1 MSSEHVL
8 VDAYPHPTTRLLS
21 RRFASGWLALI
32 ALLVAVGLM
41 VIGYQ
46 RTGRVVILSLD
57 GEERRIRT
65 HYPTVG
71 ALLAGLGIEL
81 WPEDI
86 VAPALNTPLR
96 EVSHITLRRAR
107 DVTLVV
113 DGRRITARTHATS
126 PAAVLQDAGV
136 SLRPYDRITVNGA
149 TWEPPQK
156 PFGATREVEIR
167 VHRAV
172 PLLLND
178 DGLEFELWTTA
189 ATVGEALM
197 ERGVRVYVADLV
209 HPPLDTPV
217 VPGLR
222 VRIQRSRPVTI
233 QVDGREVHTRSRAA
247 TVGELLAREGI
258 HLRRLDYT
266 VPAVDTPLSRVAQVE
281 VRRVDEE
288 FVYETK
294 PIPFETVWKADP
306 ELELDRR
313 RVIQAGKPGVRK
325 RRIRI
330 VYENG
335 KEVSRETANWW
346 VEAPPTPQIIAY
358 GTRIV
363 WRTVQT
369 PEGPKRYW
377 RKLRVLAT
385 SYSAATSGK
394 SRDHPA
400 YGITRVGWRARKG
413 IVAVDPKVINLRQPL
428 YVPGYG
434 LAVAGDT
441 GGKIRGLHIDLGFDE
456 DKLELWYRWVD
467 VYLLEPAPPPDQI
480 RYVLPNWPRER
491 R

>member
-1 MSSEHVL
+1 ME
-8 VDAYPHPTTRLLS
+8 
-21 RRFASGWLALI
+21 SGPLALLAVLI
-32 ALLVAVGLM
+32 AVGLM
-41 VIGYQ
+41 VLGYQ
-46 RTGRVVILSLD
+46 RTGWTVTLSLD
-57 GEERRIRT
+57 GEERAIRS
-65 HYPTVG
+65 HQPTVG
-71 ALLAGLGIEL
+71 ALLSDLGIEL

-86 VAPALNTPLR
+86 VEPALDTPLR
-96 EVSHITLRRAR
+96 EVTRITLLRAR
-107 DVTLVV
+107 DVSLVV

-126 PAAVLQDAGV
+126 PAAVLLDAGV
-136 SLRPYDRITVNGA
+136 SLGPYDRITVNGVV
-149 TWEPPQK
+149 WDPPQK
-156 PFGATREVEIR
+156 PFDATREVVIR

-172 PLLLND
+172 PLVLND
-178 DGLEFELWTTA
+178 GGMAFELWTTA

-197 ERGVRVYVADLV
+197 ERGVRVYVADRV
-209 HPPLDTPV
+209 RPPLDAPV
-217 VPGLR
+217 SPGLQ
-222 VRIQRSRPVTI
+222 VTIQRSRPVTI

-247 TVGELLAREGI
+247 TVAALLAQEGI

-266 VPAVDTPLSRVAQVE
+266 IPAVDTPLARVERVE

-306 ELELDRR
+306 ELELDQR
-313 RVIQAGKPGVRK
+313 RVVQAGKPGVRK

-335 KEVSRETANWW
+335 EEVSRETASWW
-346 VEAPPTPQIIAY
+346 VEELPTPRIIAY

-369 PEGPKRYW
+369 PEGPQRYW

-400 YGITRVGWRARKG
+400 YGITRLGWRAGRG
-413 IVAVDPKVINLRQPL
+413 IVAVDPTVINLRQRL

>member
-1 MSSEHVL
+1 MSSEQAL
-8 VDAYPHPTTRLLS
+8 IDAYPHLAPRPLSHRL
-21 RRFASGWLALI
+21 ASGWLALI
-32 ALLVAVGLM
+32 ALLVAIGLM

-46 RTGRVVILSLD
+46 HTGRVVILSLD
-57 GEERRIRT
+57 GEERSVRT
-65 HYPTVG
+65 HQPTVG
-71 ALLAGLGIEL
+71 ALLADLGITL
-81 WPEDI
+81 WPQDI
-86 VAPALNTPLR
+86 VSPALDTPLR
-96 EVSHITLRRAR
+96 AVTRITIRRAR
-107 DVTLVV
+107 DVTLIA
-113 DGRRITARTHATS
+113 DGRRIVTRTHALS
-126 PAAVLQDAGV
+126 PAAVLLEAGI
-136 SLRPYDRITVNGA
+136 SLGPYDRIAVNGEV
-149 TWEPPQK
+149 WDPPQK
-156 PFGATREVEIR
+156 PFDPTRQVEL
-167 VHRAV
+167 VVQRAV
-172 PLLLND
+172 PFFLND
-178 DGLEFELWTTA
+178 GGLEFQLWTTA
-189 ATVGEALM
+189 PTVGEALL
-197 ERGVRVYVADLV
+197 ERGVRVYVADAINV
-209 HPPLDTPV
+209 PLDASV
-217 VPGLR
+217 SPGLR
-222 VRIQRSRPVTI
+222 VTIQRSKPVTI
-233 QVDGREVHTRSRAA
+233 RVDGHEVHTRSRAA
-247 TVGELLAREGI
+247 TVGALLAQEGV
-258 HLRRLDYT
+258 HLRRLDYSI
-266 VPAVDTPLSRVAQVE
+266 PAVDTPLSQVDRVE
-281 VRRVDEE
+281 VRRVDEK
-288 FVYETK
+288 FVYETQ
-294 PIPFETVWKADP
+294 PIPFETVWQADP

-346 VEAPPTPQIIAY
+346 VEEPPTPQIIAY

-363 WRTVQT
+363 WRTVET

-413 IVAVDPKVINLRQPL
+413 IVAVDPRVINLRQPL

-467 VYLLEPAPPPDQI
+467 VYLLEPAPPPDRI

>member
-1 MSSEHVL
+1 
-8 VDAYPHPTTRLLS
+8 
-21 RRFASGWLALI
+21 LALI
-32 ALLVAVGLM
+32 AVLIAIGLM
-41 VIGYQ
+41 VVGYQ
-46 RTGRVVILSLD
+46 RTGWTVTLSLD
-57 GEERRIRT
+57 GVEQSIRT
-65 HYPTVG
+65 HQATVG
-71 ALLAGLGIEL
+71 ALLADLGIQL

-86 VAPALNTPLR
+86 VEPALDTPLR
-96 EVSHITLRRAR
+96 EVVRITLRRAR
-107 DVTLVV
+107 DVTLIV
-113 DGRRITARTHATS
+113 DGQRITTRTHAIS
-126 PAAVLQDAGV
+126 PAAVLLDAGV
-136 SLRPYDRITVNGA
+136 SLGPYDRISVNGEV
-149 TWEPPQK
+149 WDPPQR
-156 PFGATREVEIR
+156 PFDPTREVQVV

-172 PLLLND
+172 PFVLND
-178 DGLEFELWTTA
+178 NGLETELWTTA
-189 ATVGEALM
+189 PTVGEALM
-197 ERGVRVYVADLV
+197 EQGVRVYVADAV
-209 HPPLDTPV
+209 SVPLDAPM

-222 VRIQRSRPVTI
+222 VAIQRSRPVTI

-247 TVGELLAREGI
+247 TVGELLAQEGI
-258 HLRRLDYT
+258 PLRQLDYT
-266 VPAVDTPLSRVAQVE
+266 IPSVDTPLSQVERVE

-288 FVYETK
+288 FVYETQ

-335 KEVSRETANWW
+335 EEVSRETANWW
-346 VEAPPTPQIIAY
+346 VEVPPTPQIIAY

-363 WRTVQT
+363 WRTVET

-413 IVAVDPKVINLRQPL
+413 IVAVDPKVINLHQRL

-434 LAVAGDT
+434 LAIAGDT

-456 DKLELWYRWVD
+456 DELELWYRWVD